1 MQDCQI
7 RRKVILPAIT
17 IELSAHQE
25 SDRIDSSPQFLTESI
40 DEMRLKKLEQLLKGT
55 TALDVA
61 RVLSYRPE
69 MFGMPFSMCLEAVMR
84 GPSDWSVGER
94 ELFAAFVS
102 RKNQCPF

>member
-1 MQDCQI
+1 
-7 RRKVILPAIT
+7 
-17 IELSAHQE
+17 
-25 SDRIDSSPQFLTESI
+25 
-40 DEMRLKKLEQLLKGT
+40 MRLKKLEQTLQGT
-55 TALDVA
+55 SALDVA
-61 RVLSYRPE
+61 RVLSYRPA

>member
-1 MQDCQI
+1 M
-7 RRKVILPAIT
+7 
-17 IELSAHQE
+17 
-25 SDRIDSSPQFLTESI
+25 RI
-40 DEMRLKKLEQLLKGT
+40 KKLEQVLKGT
-55 TALDVA
+55 SDHDVH

-69 MFGMPFSMCLEAVMR
+69 LFGTPFSICLQDVMR